1 MKTLLGVALLGLVL
15 VGCSR
20 DADEGGGAV
29 GGTAANELGAG
40 YDLEGRFDGALP
52 ARFGVGRPASAAE
65 IAAVDID
72 IMPDGRGL
80 PPGSGSAAAGEAVYQ
95 ARCAACHGNDLEGGA
110 SDRLMPPPE
119 QGGFPDGEVPP
130 TARAIGNYWPYAT
143 TLFDYVRRAMPFDRP
158 GSLTDEEVYAVTAY
172 LLWRNGIVEEGAVM
186 DATSLPAVVMP
197 ARDRFVVDDRLESDR
212 VR

>member
-1 MKTLLGVALLGLVL
+1 MKPLLGVAFAALVL
-15 VGCSR
+15 VGCSGDGEDSNDLR
-20 DADEGGGAV
+20 SGGDEL
-29 GGTAANELGAG
+29 EEG
-40 YDLEGRFDGALP
+40 YDLEGRLEGALP
-52 ARFGVGRPASAAE
+52 ATFGIGRPASAAE

-80 PPGSGSAAAGEAVYQ
+80 PPGSGGVAAGEALYQ
-95 ARCAACHGNDLEGGA
+95 ARCAACHGADLEGGA
-110 SDRLMPPPE
+110 SDRLVTSPDHP
-119 QGGFPDGEVPP
+119 GFPDGEAPT

-158 GSLTDEEVYAVTAY
+158 GSLADEEVYALTAY
-172 LLWRNGIVEEGAVM
+172 LLWRNGIVEEDAVM
-186 DATSLPAVVMP
+186 DAATLPAVVMP